1 MYIVKLAQQAVESQP
16 VRPGRCPSCGCEG
29 WHKWGRAKLRKIV
42 DLTVSEIATQR
53 YRCKSCGKTVTSKTS
68 REWGEPDEA
77 TRSWLCSAFCTDLG
91 LSHRG
96 IETALSLFG
105 YSVDH
110 VSSWRDI
117 QRLGK
122 AVRRQLP
129 KGSARV
135 VGVDE
140 TWVKVRGKSRPVG
153 VVLDL
158 GGRVLNIELT
168 GRGFDY
174 RGWFKS
180 LADELGVEVVVTDDS
195 TDYSVCV
202 EETGLSRQQCLVHM
216 KRTLSRAKR
225 RLEWSIRDRYGGLLD
240 QITRIVRELPPDGAD
255 RLLRWSSDRGLPP
268 ELRWLVVH
276 LLERWRQMTLHQQ
289 QPSVP
294 SSTNWLEG
302 RFGRIKPRYRTT
314 RGLKTDSGAANF
326 MAVVCDVLA

>member
-1 MYIVKLAQQAVESQP
+1 MFSSGNLNPLFQSRSGSLRGEPARYVV
-16 VRPGRCPSCGCEG
+16 VRPPWQVS
-29 WHKWGRAKLRKIV
+29 RAAIL
-42 DLTVSEIATQR
+42 VSPHRISPHAVSGKCCLPGTEI
-53 YRCKSCGKTVTSKTS
+53 C
-68 REWGEPDEA
+68 
-77 TRSWLCSAFCTDLG
+77 RS
-91 LSHRG
+91 
-96 IETALSLFG
+96 
-105 YSVDH
+105 
-110 VSSWRDI
+110 VSSVANFIAGFHEDGAET
-117 QRLGK
+117 LGK

-140 TWVKVRGKSRPVG
+140 TWVKVRGRSRPVG

-158 GGRVLNIELT
+158 GGTVLNIKLT

-180 LADELGVEVVVTDDS
+180 MADELGVEVVVTDDS

-202 EETGLSRQQCLVHM
+202 DETGLSRQQCLVHM
-216 KRTLSRAKR
+216 KRTLSRAKAKLR
-225 RLEWSIRDRYGGLLD
+225 GSIRDRYGGLLE

-255 RLLRWSSDRGLPP
+255 RLLRWSSDGGLPP